1 MLQEAQICDVPLLF
15 VLSHFSSFCHQSKQ
29 TLLYT
34 LLDLCSNKNVRIC
47 IVGMD
52 RDCCITELLE
62 KRIQSRLSR
71 ASFLTCSFSQRQI
84 IISYPSSSDIAQ
96 FVSATLF
103 LPGTDT
109 STKKWNSAV
118 RRIVLSPE
126 FSTLVDEQ
134 SLLVPLSFHI
144 LFSSAVHLHPTRP
157 RPSAAVCHLHPARL
171 HRWCQLGLLAH
182 LLLHHHTAEY
192 TAAQLHTVLLQRRV
206 GLMYRSR
213 LNGHDPADRSQTL
226 RAAQGRQLL
235 LFGPDGKCQPV
246 RA

>member
-15 VLSHFSSFCHQSKQ
+15 VLNHFSSFCHQSKQ

-62 KRIQSRLSR
+62 KRIQSRLSP
-71 ASFLTCSFSQRQI
+71 APFLTRSFSQRQI
-84 IISYPSSSDIAQ
+84 ILSYPSSTDIAQ

-118 RRIVLSPE
+118 CRIVLSPE
-126 FSTLVDEQ
+126 FSTLVEEQ

-144 LFSSAVHLHPTRP
+144 LLFLTVNLHPTRP
-157 RPSAAVCHLHPARL
+157 RPCAAIRHLHPARL
-171 HRWCQLGLLAH
+171 HHWR
-182 LLLHHHTAEY
+182 
-192 TAAQLHTVLLQRRV
+192 
-206 GLMYRSR
+206 
-213 LNGHDPADRSQTL
+213 
-226 RAAQGRQLL
+226 
-235 LFGPDGKCQPV
+235 
-246 RA
+246 

>member
-47 IVGMD
+47 VVGMD

-62 KRIQSRLSR
+62 KRIQSRSLRSP
-71 ASFLTCSFSQRQI
+71 SLTRSFSQRQI
-84 IISYPSSSDIAQ
+84 ILHYPSAADIAQ

-103 LPGTDT
+103 LPGTDA

-126 FSTLVDEQ
+126 FSALVEEQ

-144 LFSSAVHLHPTRP
+144 RLPCVRILHPTRP
-157 RPSAAVCHLHPARL
+157 RPCVVVRHL
-171 HRWCQLGLLAH
+171 
-182 LLLHHHTAEY
+182 
-192 TAAQLHTVLLQRRV
+192 RV
-206 GLMYRSR
+206 
-213 LNGHDPADRSQTL
+213 A
-226 RAAQGRQLL
+226 
-235 LFGPDGKCQPV
+235 
-246 RA
+246 